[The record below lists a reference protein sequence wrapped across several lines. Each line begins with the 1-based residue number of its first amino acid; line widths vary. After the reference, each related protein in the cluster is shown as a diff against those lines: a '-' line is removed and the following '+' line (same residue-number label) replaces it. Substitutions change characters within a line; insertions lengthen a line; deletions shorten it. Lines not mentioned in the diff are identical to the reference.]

1 MPELPEVETIVAD
14 LRKPLTGLCLVDF
27 GLLHPLRGQLR
38 PQINLS
44 AKVFKT
50 RIVGQKVITIKR
62 RAKLLV
68 FELDKDILLI
78 HLKMTGQLVLES
90 CKNDNCS
97 IIVGGHPIVNVSQDL
112 PNKFTRA
119 VLTFSDDSKL
129 YFNDVRRFG
138 WLRLIG
144 PGEWVLEEAKLGLEP
159 FDRKFTVDFLA
170 KMLARKPKSTVKQT
184 ILEQKY
190 LVGVGNIYA
199 DEALFIAKVKPLRLA
214 KSLTIK
220 EVQKL
225 HQAIIK
231 ILRQGIKYR
240 GTSFS
245 DYRDASGKKGNFLP
259 FLRVYGRAKLPCKIC
274 GQPISKTKIGGRGT
288 HWCNLCQM

>member
-1 MPELPEVETIVAD
+1 MPELPEVETIVTD
-14 LRKPLTGLCLVDF
+14 LRKPLTGLRLVDF
-27 GLLHPLRGQLR
+27 VWLNPLKGQLR

-44 AKVFKT
+44 TKAFKT
-50 RIVGQKVITIKR
+50 RIVGQKVVSIKR
-62 RAKLLV
+62 RAKMLV

-78 HLKMTGQLVLES
+78 HLKMTGQLVLKS
-90 CKNDNCS
+90 CKNDNCTV
-97 IIVGGHPIVNVSQDL
+97 IVGGHPIANIGQDL

-119 VLTFSDDSKL
+119 VLTFNNDSKL
-129 YFNDVRRFG
+129 YFNDIRRFG
-138 WLRLIG
+138 WLRLIT
-144 PGEWVLEEAKLGLEP
+144 PGEWALEEAKLGLEP
-159 FDRKFTVDFLA
+159 FDQKFTADFLA
-170 KMLARKPKSTVKQT
+170 NMLSRKPKSTVKQT

-199 DEALFIAKVKPLRLA
+199 DEALFMAKVKPQRLA
-214 KSLTIK
+214 NSLSTK

-225 HQAIIK
+225 QQSIIT
-231 ILRQGIKYR
+231 ILRQGITHR

-245 DYRDASGKKGNFLP
+245 DYRDASGQKGNFLP
-259 FLRVYGRAKLPCKIC
+259 YLKVYGRAKLPCKIC